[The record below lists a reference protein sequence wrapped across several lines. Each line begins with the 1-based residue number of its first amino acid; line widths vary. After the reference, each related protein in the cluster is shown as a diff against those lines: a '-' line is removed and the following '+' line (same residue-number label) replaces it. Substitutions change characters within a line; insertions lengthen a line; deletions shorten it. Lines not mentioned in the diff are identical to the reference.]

1 MPQFED
7 VDVVIDAIVKFA
19 QASTASE
26 SLALD
31 RKLSTALFTDIVG
44 STEKLLKMGDEDWR
58 SMLDK
63 HDAIVSPLVALFKG
77 RVVKNTG
84 DGILAIFDGPVRAL
98 QCALKLVEELEK
110 INLPIRAGLHVG
122 EVVSRGEDITGIA
135 VNIAA
140 RVMDQ
145 ANAGEVLMTRTLKDL
160 TGGSQMVFESAG
172 EYELKGFN
180 ENFELFRS
188 VGSPGYSV
196 ASDVKVNA

>member
-1 MPQFED
+1 
-7 VDVVIDAIVKFA
+7 
-19 QASTASE
+19 
-26 SLALD
+26 
-31 RKLSTALFTDIVG
+31 
-44 STEKLLKMGDEDWR
+44 MGDQDWR

-63 HDAIVSPLVALFKG
+63 HDAIVNPLVTSYKG

-84 DGILAIFDGPVRAL
+84 DGILALFDGPVRAL

-172 EYELKGFN
+172 EYELKGLN

-188 VGSPGYSV
+188 VGL
-196 ASDVKVNA
+196 ANH